1 MQTTENTEKN
11 AEEGGSPPFRE
22 LGPLRTGILIGATV
36 PMLVVGGLG
45 AWGTFTNIKTE
56 FPRNATALGV
66 VVAGEGGTLIL
77 ALVMVLVTLLGQSSP
92 RMVRLGLW
100 LLPLVAA
107 ATGAVVADDVEERMV
122 YAVTP
127 LAMIAASEGL
137 GLIARRVVIYCTRVD
152 AEARRRNAA
161 TMQRLAVLRAL
172 AANHPKEGAR
182 KRAELASWRL
192 VRKVGVGDDDL
203 GAGLVSVQRD
213 RLGEGADTAL
223 ATMFGLP
230 VTAAVPA
237 LAGSVTPAL
246 EPGARNAGSV
256 TPAGPLA
263 VTEPAAGHGA
273 DTLSGGV
280 VTQVSGAAPAG
291 PSHPAGTVTGTDSAA
306 VTPPVT
312 ETGMVPV
319 TNPVSGM
326 VPVTDTVTDGGAEAA
341 SVTPSVAPK
350 TTVTLQEVAAV
361 AGVPVPETG
370 ERLTDEQLLVVL
382 RHLRYRDDPP
392 TSYRQAVA
400 DFRDAG
406 FVGGEER
413 IRRTWGELMSREESD
428 AGQAAKETDAA
439 ESGPSDEDANAD
451 EEDEEAEEEAGPKS

>member
-1 MQTTENTEKN
+1 MQTTEITELTKKKD
-11 AEEGGSPPFRE
+11 ADPPVRE
-22 LGPLRTGILIGATV
+22 LGTLRTGILIAATV
-36 PMLVVGGLG
+36 PMLVVGGVG
-45 AWGTFTNIKTE
+45 AWGTFTNIRSE

-100 LLPLVAA
+100 LLPMVASV
-107 ATGAVVADDVEERMV
+107 TGAVVADTVEERMV

-137 GLIARRVVIYCTRVD
+137 GLIARRVVIYCTGVD
-152 AEARRRNAA
+152 AEARRRNAS
-161 TMQRLAVLRAL
+161 TMQRLAVRRAL
-172 AANHPKEGAR
+172 AKGHPWGWY
-182 KRAELASWRL
+182 RAMSELASWRL

-230 VTAAVPA
+230 VTPAVPELVA
-237 LAGSVTPAL
+237 SVTPAL
-246 EPGARNAGSV
+246 EPGARNDGPVAPAGAPSV
-256 TPAGPLA
+256 TETASGHS
-263 VTEPAAGHGA
+263 AATAPGNI
-273 DTLSGGV
+273 
-280 VTQVSGAAPAG
+280 VTQVSGPAPAG

-306 VTPPVT
+306 VAPPATESVTGSATNPAPGAPSVT
-312 ETGMVPV
+312 ETG
-319 TNPVSGM
+319 
-326 VPVTDTVTDGGAEAA
+326 TDGDATAK
-341 SVTPSVAPK
+341 SVTPPAAPK
-350 TTVTLQEVAAV
+350 TTVTLEEVAAV

-413 IRRTWGELMSREESD
+413 IRRTWGELMSHEESE
-428 AGQAAKETDAA
+428 AKKTEEAA
-439 ESGPSDEDANAD
+439 ESGHSDEAANAD
-451 EEDEEAEEEAGPKS
+451 EEDEEEAGPKS

>member
-1 MQTTENTEKN
+1 MDITEPTKKKD
-11 AEEGGSPPFRE
+11 AAPPTRE
-22 LGPLRTGILIGATV
+22 LGGLRTGILIAATV
-36 PMLVVGGLG
+36 PMLVVGGVG
-45 AWGTFTNIKTE
+45 AWGTFTNIRAE

-100 LLPLVAA
+100 LLPMVAA
-107 ATGAVVADDVEERMV
+107 ATGAVVADTGEERMV

-137 GLIARRVVIYCTRVD
+137 GLIARRVVIFCTGVD
-152 AEARRRNAA
+152 AEARRRNAS
-161 TMQRLAVLRAL
+161 TMQRLAVRRAL
-172 AANHPKEGAR
+172 ANGHPWGWYR
-182 KRAELASWRL
+182 TMSELASWRL
-192 VRKVGVGDDDL
+192 VRKVGVGDADL

-230 VTAAVPA
+230 VTPAAPELTA
-237 LAGSVTPAL
+237 SVTPAL
-246 EPGARNAGSV
+246 EPGAHSGESV
-256 TPAGPLA
+256 APFGTPS
-263 VTEPAAGHGA
+263 VTEPAPRHGPA
-273 DTLSGGV
+273 PAPGSV
-280 VTQVSGAAPAG
+280 VTQVSALPPTG
-291 PSHPAGTVTGTDSAA
+291 PSHPAETVTGTDAAA
-306 VTPPVT
+306 VTLPATDSVTGGETNPAPGTAPVT
-312 ETGMVPV
+312 ETG
-319 TNPVSGM
+319 
-326 VPVTDTVTDGGAEAA
+326 TDGAA
-341 SVTPSVAPK
+341 TVGPVTPSAAPK

-370 ERLTDEQLLVVL
+370 ERLTDAQLLVVL

-400 DFRDAG
+400 DFREAG

-413 IRRTWGELMSREESD
+413 VRRTWGELMSREESD
-428 AGQAAKETDAA
+428 ANQAARKTGEA
-439 ESGPSDEDANAD
+439 ESSNSDKPANAD
-451 EEDEEAEEEAGPKS
+451 EEDEEEAGPKS

>member
-1 MQTTENTEKN
+1 MQTTENTEPAEKN
-11 AEEGGSPPFRE
+11 GDPPVRE
-22 LGPLRTGILIGATV
+22 LGPLRTGILIAATV
-36 PMLVVGGLG
+36 PMLAVGGLG
-45 AWGTFTNIKTE
+45 AWGTFTNIRSE

-100 LLPLVAA
+100 LLPMVAA
-107 ATGAVVADDVEERMV
+107 ATGAVVADTGEEQMV

-137 GLIARRVVIYCTRVD
+137 GLIARRVVVYCTGVD

-161 TMQRLAVLRAL
+161 TMQRLAVRRAL
-172 AANHPKEGAR
+172 ANGHPWGWY
-182 KRAELASWRL
+182 RAMSELASWRL

-223 ATMFGLP
+223 AKMLGLP
-230 VTAAVPA
+230 VAPAVPE
-237 LAGSVTPAL
+237 LAASVTPAL
-246 EPGARNAGSV
+246 EPGARNDASV
-256 TPAGPLA
+256 TPAVTPA
-263 VTEPAAGHGA
+263 VTEPAARHSIGA
-273 DTLSGGV
+273 ASEGA
-280 VTQVSGAAPAG
+280 VTQVRGPAAVE
-291 PSHPAGTVTGTDSAA
+291 PSHPAETVTGTDGAA
-306 VTPPVT
+306 VTASATDSVT
-312 ETGMVPV
+312 EAV
-319 TNPVSGM
+319 TNPVSGAA
-326 VPVTDTVTDGGAEAA
+326 PVTETVTDGAAAAE
-341 SVTPSVAPK
+341 SVTPPAAPK
-350 TTVTLQEVAAV
+350 TTVTLEEVAAV

-413 IRRTWGELMSREESD
+413 IRRTWGELMSREESE
-428 AGQAAKETDAA
+428 ANQAAKKTGEV
-439 ESGPSDEDANAD
+439 EFSHSDEDTNAD
-451 EEDEEAEEEAGPKS
+451 EEDEEEAGPKS

>member
-1 MQTTENTEKN
+1 MQTTENTEP
-11 AEEGGSPPFRE
+11 AEENGGPPARE
-22 LGPLRTGILIGATV
+22 LGPLRTGILIAATV

-100 LLPLVAA
+100 LLPMVAS
-107 ATGAVVADDVEERMV
+107 ATGTVVADNAEERMV

-137 GLIARRVVIYCTRVD
+137 GLIARRVVVFCTGVD
-152 AEARRRNAA
+152 AEARRRNAS

-172 AANHPKEGAR
+172 ANGHPWGWYR
-182 KRAELASWRL
+182 KMSELASWRL

-223 ATMFGLP
+223 ATMLGLP
-230 VTAAVPA
+230 VTAAVPE
-237 LAGSVTPAL
+237 LAASVTPAL
-246 EPGARNAGSV
+246 EPGARNDGSV
-256 TPAGPLA
+256 APAGALA
-263 VTEPAAGHGA
+263 VTEPGGSHSV
-273 DTLSGGV
+273 DTVAGGV
-280 VTQVSGAAPAG
+280 VTQVSGPAPAG
-291 PSHPAGTVTGTDSAA
+291 PSHPAGTVTGTDGAA
-306 VTPPVT
+306 VTPSVT
-312 ETGMVPV
+312 ESVTGSA
-319 TNPVSGM
+319 TNPVSGT
-326 VPVTDTVTDGGAEAA
+326 VPVTDTVTDSTGAAG
-341 SVTPSVAPK
+341 SVTPPAAPK
-350 TTVTLQEVAAV
+350 TTVTLEEVAAV

-382 RHLRYRDDPP
+382 RHLRYRKDPP

-400 DFRDAG
+400 DFREAG

-428 AGQAAKETDAA
+428 TGQAAKETDEAD
-439 ESGPSDEDANAD
+439 PRHSDEDAKAD
-451 EEDEEAEEEAGPKS
+451 EEDEEEAGPKS